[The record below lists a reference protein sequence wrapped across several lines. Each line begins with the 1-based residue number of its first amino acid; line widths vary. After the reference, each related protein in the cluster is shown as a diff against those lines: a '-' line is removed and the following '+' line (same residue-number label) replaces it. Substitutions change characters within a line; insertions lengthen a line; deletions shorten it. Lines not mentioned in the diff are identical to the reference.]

1 MSVENP
7 SLEKRIFILSKTYSL
22 INSYFV
28 HWQDAPNVDL
38 DELYRDT
45 IPKVI
50 ENDNP
55 YDFFLT
61 MLQFLASL
69 NNGHTT
75 YIDLDF
81 LPFNRGNLGFKFR
94 KINRQWVITNSHID
108 SLNMGDIIEEIDGI
122 KVDDYYEKLKGF
134 IFATGERGRIHR
146 FSTLSFLFP
155 LEFPITLE
163 GGKSVPINQK
173 ENLKRKVSE
182 EVTGKWIEKGKVAII
197 KISNFSNPNMENTAL
212 EFVENFF
219 KSDTIILDL
228 RENRGGS
235 TPIKLTRKLMNK
247 PYKWW
252 SESTKLK
259 YGIFNFRYKQYSE
272 MLDTSK
278 DEDDKQYLKG
288 ALQILQSFNNAQ
300 MLWHSEIN
308 QPSDDSYQGKVIIL
322 TDGFTVSAGEDFVM
336 PFKDNGRATIVGETT
351 QGSTGQPYK
360 YDFDEKRFV
369 IVGAK
374 RAYFPDG
381 TPFEGIGIKP
391 DIEVKPVIDD
401 LKDGKDT
408 VLDYVLNNLL
418 S

>member
-1 MSVENP
+1 MSSENL

-22 INSYFV
+22 INSYFS

-50 ENDNP
+50 ENENP

-61 MLQFLASL
+61 MLQFLAPL
-69 NNGHTT
+69 NNGHTA
-75 YIDLDF
+75 YIDLDY
-81 LPFNRGNLGFKFR
+81 LPFNRGNLGFEFR

-122 KVDDYYEKLKGF
+122 KVDEYYEKLKGF
-134 IFATGERGRIHR
+134 ICATGERARIHR

-155 LEFPITLE
+155 LEFPITVE
-163 GGKSVPINQK
+163 GGKSVIINQN
-173 ENLKRKVSE
+173 ENFIQQVSKD
-182 EVTGKWIEKGKVAII
+182 VSGKWIEEGKVAYI
-197 KISNFSNPNMENTAL
+197 KIPSFSTPNMEHTAV
-212 EFVENFF
+212 EFVENFI
-219 KSDTIILDL
+219 KSDTLILDL

-235 TPIKLTRKLMNK
+235 SPMKLTSKLMNK
-247 PYKWW
+247 PFKWW
-252 SESTKLK
+252 SESTKLH
-259 YGIFNFRYKQYSE
+259 YGVFDFRYKQYSD
-272 MLDTSK
+272 MLKRRK
-278 DEDDKQYLKG
+278 DESDRQYFKG
-288 ALQILQSFNNAQ
+288 GLQILQSFNNAQ
-300 MLWHSEIN
+300 MLWHSEIT
-308 QPSDDSYQGKVIIL
+308 QPTGDSYQGKVIIL

-336 PFKDNGRATIVGETT
+336 PFKDNGRAIIVGEAT

-369 IVGAK
+369 IVGAL

-391 DIEVKPVIDD
+391 DIEVKPMIDD